1 MIKAYLFSD
10 ITRQIDHTYYS
21 LHGSTMG
28 PSKFFYNLKDYKI
41 SMLSLLD
48 PFIYEVEI
56 YPESVVGCFDDYIE
70 ARKYKIIRNVKFV
83 EYLKETNLSDEIA
96 EEFNA
101 ILNGN
106 DLDLSL
112 IVEFQKLLKNKILN
126 LTIYERFKF
135 LVILNKTKID
145 IPLISL
151 EENYQIYYIK
161 LLEFYGISY
170 DCSKLNC
177 HKSEIEEQKYFGNTE
192 FEILNNQTGYI
203 YDALFDNHYYA
214 SNLIRARKVTQEQFE
229 VFCEGVRTGD
239 YIPNL
244 DSSGLVSGY
253 KIPNKYLNIFYPNI
267 SHLELENISSLIA
280 NWNIDTNIATKFLEN
295 NYMIE
300 GFDYSSKEW
309 QKIIEAKKI
318 FLKDDFKII
327 ERKELC

>member
-21 LHGSTMG
+21 LHGTSIA
-28 PSKFFYNLKDYKI
+28 PSKFFYNLKDYKV

-112 IVEFQKLLKNKILN
+112 IVEFQKLLKKKILN

-135 LVILNKTKID
+135 LVILNQTKID

-161 LLEFYGISY
+161 LLEFYGVSY
-170 DCSKLNC
+170 DCSKLNY
-177 HKSEIEEQKYFGNTE
+177 HKSEIEEQKYFGNNE
-192 FEILNNQTGYI
+192 FEILNHQTGYI
-203 YDALFDNHYYA
+203 YDALFDNRYYA

-229 VFCEGVRTGD
+229 VFCEGIKIGD

-267 SHLELENISSLIA
+267 SHLELEDISSLIA
-280 NWNIDTNIATKFLEN
+280 NLNIDTNIATKFLEN

-300 GFDYSSKEW
+300 GLTTV
-309 QKIIEAKKI
+309 AKNVKRLLKPRKS
-318 FLKDDFKII
+318 FLKTVLK
-327 ERKELC
+327 L